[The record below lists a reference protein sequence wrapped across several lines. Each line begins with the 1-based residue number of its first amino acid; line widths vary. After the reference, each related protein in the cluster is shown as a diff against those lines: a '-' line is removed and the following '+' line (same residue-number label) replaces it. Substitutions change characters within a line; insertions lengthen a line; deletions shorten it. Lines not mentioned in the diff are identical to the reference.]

1 LTLSSLGII
10 FYNFS
15 HLHNFIIQKYVE
27 KRKKE
32 GNLMKEG
39 HQYITPRTLLAII
52 RLSQALARLRFNEE
66 VEQVD
71 VDEAMRLIEA
81 SRSQINLEDGDRPEY
96 PQRRD
101 AIGNVFLV
109 LRDMCSHLKDKT
121 IKISDLQKKIISRNL
136 TEKDMRLCL
145 EEYSNLNVLYVN
157 EKKNEVT
164 LI

>member
-1 LTLSSLGII
+1 
-10 FYNFS
+10 
-15 HLHNFIIQKYVE
+15 
-27 KRKKE
+27 
-32 GNLMKEG
+32 MKEG

-81 SRSQINLEDGDRPEY
+81 SRSQINLEDADKSDY

-109 LRDMCSHLKDKT
+109 LRDMCNNIKDKT
-121 IKISDLQKKIISRNL
+121 IKISDLQKKIMSRNL

>member
-1 LTLSSLGII
+1 
-10 FYNFS
+10 
-15 HLHNFIIQKYVE
+15 
-27 KRKKE
+27 
-32 GNLMKEG
+32 MKEG